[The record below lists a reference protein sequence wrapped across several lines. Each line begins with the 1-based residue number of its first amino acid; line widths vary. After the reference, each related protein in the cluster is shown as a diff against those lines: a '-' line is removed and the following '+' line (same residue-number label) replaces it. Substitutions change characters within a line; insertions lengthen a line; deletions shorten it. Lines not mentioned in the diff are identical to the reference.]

1 MTQYFATDEAGRV
14 VPGFVLDALTPNA
27 RVATALA
34 PFAIALL
41 SRLILGRGNFTRWLV
56 TLSTM
61 WFAINVLMAPYS
73 TGMRQ
78 DLVDL
83 EQMFR

>member
-1 MTQYFATDEAGRV
+1 M
-14 VPGFVLDALTPNA
+14 
-27 RVATALA
+27 
-34 PFAIALL
+34 
-41 SRLILGRGNFTRWLV
+41 SRIILGRGNLTRWLI

-73 TGMRQ
+73 AGMRQ

-83 EQMFR
+83 QQMLR

>member
-1 MTQYFATDEAGRV
+1 MVPGSVLDVLTPDARV
-14 VPGFVLDALTPNA
+14 VMAVSPY
-27 RVATALA
+27 
-34 PFAIALL
+34 AIALM
-41 SRLILGRGNFTRWLV
+41 SRLILGRGSLTRWLI

-73 TGMRQ
+73 AGMRQ

-83 EQMFR
+83 QAMFR